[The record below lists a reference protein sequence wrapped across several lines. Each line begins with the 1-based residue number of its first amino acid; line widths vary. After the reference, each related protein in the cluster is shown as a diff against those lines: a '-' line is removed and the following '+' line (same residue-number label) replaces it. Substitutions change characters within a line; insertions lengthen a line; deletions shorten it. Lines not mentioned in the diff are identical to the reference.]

1 MQKSVL
7 PQLGHF
13 KEPIFLFVVVG
24 FDRFVAGAS
33 SSALSSDASA
43 DLF

>member
-1 MQKSVL
+1 MQKAVL

-13 KEPIFLFVVVG
+13 KEPFLFVVVG
-24 FDRFVAGAS
+24 FDRFVSGAS